1 MTRVLLTGGSGFIAA
16 HVLDILLKHGHRV
29 VTTVRSQEKA
39 DKIRQAHS
47 SYGKDKL
54 DFAIVEDIAQ
64 ENAFDKAV
72 VSDPPFEA
80 VIHTASP
87 FHFNVTDVQ
96 KQLLDPAV
104 IGTTGILKSIK
115 KSAPFV
121 ERVVITSSFASILN
135 PFAGNW
141 PEHTYSEEDW
151 NPINKEQAVENPAN
165 GYRAS
170 KTFAERAAWDFVEK
184 EKPNFTIAT
193 MCPPLVLGPIVHYLN
208 SLDGLNT
215 SNQRIRDIMLGKA
228 KDEIPPTG
236 TYIWVDVRDLA
247 DAHVAAIEKDEAA
260 NKRFFI
266 TAGYFSNKE
275 IAQIIEKNYPQYKDG
290 LPTAS
295 TPGGD
300 YPSEGI
306 YKYNNKRAI
315 EVLGIKFKSLEE
327 SVKDTVKSLQAVGA

>member
-1 MTRVLLTGGSGFIAA
+1 VILAIKTRLTIP
-16 HVLDILLKHGHRV
+16 K
-29 VTTVRSQEKA
+29 E
-39 DKIRQAHS
+39 
-47 SYGKDKL
+47 
-54 DFAIVEDIAQ
+54 
-64 ENAFDKAV
+64 
-72 VSDPPFEA
+72 
-80 VIHTASP
+80 
-87 FHFNVTDVQ
+87 
-96 KQLLDPAV
+96 LLDPAV

-115 KSAPFV
+115 KSAPSV
-121 ERVVITSSFASILN
+121 KRVVITSSFASIVN
-135 PFAGNW
+135 PFKGNW

-151 NPINKEQAVENPAN
+151 NPLNAEQAVENPAN

-170 KTFAERAAWDFVEK
+170 KTFAERAAWDFFEK

-215 SNQRIRDIMLGKA
+215 SNQRIRDIILGKA

-247 DAHVAAIEKDEAA
+247 EAHVAGIEKEEAA

-275 IAQIIEKNYPQYKDG
+275 IAQIVEKNFPQYKDG

-300 YPSEGI
+300 YPEEGV
-306 YKYNNKRAI
+306 YKYNNKRGL
-315 EVLGIKFKSLEE
+315 EVLGLKYTSLEE
-327 SVKDTVKSLQAVGA
+327 SIKDTVKSLQAVGA